1 MGMIPLI
8 TNDSLQQDF
17 TIEESSRTHKL
28 NLNELTIS
36 GYTDEQEAMIQAIFL
51 ILNIER
57 YEYLI
62 YSWNYGIELTDLF
75 GQPTSFVI
83 PELERR
89 ITEALIQDSRITKV
103 DNFTFETNRNK
114 VYTKF
119 TAHTIFGDIE
129 IEKVVTI

>member
-8 TNDSLQQDF
+8 ANDSLQQDF
-17 TIEESSRTHKL
+17 TIEETSRTHKL
-28 NLNELTIS
+28 NINDLTIS
-36 GYTDEQEAMIQAIFL
+36 GYTDEREAMIQAIFL

-62 YSWNYGIELTDLF
+62 YSWNYGIELEDLF

-103 DNFTFETNRNK
+103 DNFSFETNRNK

-129 IEKVVTI
+129 TEKVVTI

>member
-17 TIEESSRTHKL
+17 TIEETSRTHKL

-36 GYTDEQEAMIQAIFL
+36 GYTDEREAMIQAIFL

-62 YSWNYGIELTDLF
+62 YSWNYGIELEDLF

-103 DNFTFETNRNK
+103 DNFSFETNRNK

-129 IEKVVTI
+129 IEKAVTI

>member
-103 DNFTFETNRNK
+103 ENFTFETNRNK

>member
-1 MGMIPLI
+1 
-8 TNDSLQQDF
+8 
-17 TIEESSRTHKL
+17 
-28 NLNELTIS
+28 
-36 GYTDEQEAMIQAIFL
+36 
-51 ILNIER
+51 
-57 YEYLI
+57 
-62 YSWNYGIELTDLF
+62 
-75 GQPTSFVI
+75 
-83 PELERR
+83 LERR